1 MNKYVGFLGEAWGHP
16 LAYNWHVPVKD
27 PMKQIAIT
35 CLLII
40 IFFHHMITIIN
51 EAIFQ
56 KVNETNAKTFLLV
69 IVNFLHVN
77 TIIKGSN
84 LLKSKWNKCNNLSSY
99 NYLFPSCDD
108 HHKGKQSFK
117 MYLNFMK
124 SYFIFVT
131 FFTQPQFEAWKFYT
145 WKCVILQEKLPHNK
159 TA

>member
-16 LAYNWHVPVKD
+16 PAYNWHVPVKD

-84 LLKSKWNKCNNLSSY
+84 LLKSKWNQCNNLSSY
-99 NYLFPSCDD
+99 NYIFPSCDH
-108 HHKGKQSFK
+108 HHKGSHPVPFFLFLAVTWQ
-117 MYLNFMK
+117 LNRWPCHWLTDPP
-124 SYFIFVT
+124 FV
-131 FFTQPQFEAWKFYT
+131 FW
-145 WKCVILQEKLPHNK
+145 H
-159 TA
+159 